1 MSLMKWDESFSVNV
15 AEIDAQH
22 RKLIDMINSFYA
34 SQMKGDNGA
43 LRSLLSGLA
52 EYAASH
58 FAMEERYFDR
68 YGYADAAGH
77 KEEHRLFT
85 AKVQDIMERLDNGKL
100 VISFEL
106 TNFIKDWVVAHVKGE
121 DRKYSRCFN
130 EAGLR

>member
-22 RKLIDMINSFYA
+22 QKLIDMINNFYD

-43 LRSLLSGLA
+43 LRSLLASLA
-52 EYAASH
+52 DYAVSH
-58 FAMEERYFDR
+58 FATEERYFDR
-68 YGYADAAGH
+68 YGYVEAARH

-85 AKVQDIMERLDNGKL
+85 AKVRDIMERLDSGKL

-121 DRKYSRCFN
+121 DKKYSRCFN